1 MYIYIYLKYVYI
13 YIYLYLYTQTLIYIY
28 VYSTYLC
35 IYIYPIYIYIWL
47 LVWNI
52 VYFPYR
58 IILPIDENQYFSRW
72 LLHHQPVILPFF
84 ESLPCCFIVFHSY
97 TVYIYIC
104 VFVTDFYIYLIYIY
118 IYIDLCVCNRFEY
131 LPFAAGIGP
140 HPSRLLRQAAEKSET
155 LQVESEPWPQELKD
169 QLIQVGNPGV
179 GNAMTLGSR
188 GQRLGAL
195 RCLRRH
201 QGIPGL
207 SCFS

>member
-1 MYIYIYLKYVYI
+1 MYVYLYIYIHKHM
-13 YIYLYLYTQTLIYIY
+13 YIY
-28 VYSTYLC
+28 VYSTYLY
-35 IYIYPIYIYIWL
+35 IYIYISHIYIYIYIWL

-97 TVYIYIC
+97 TVYIYIYMC
-104 VFVTDFYIYLIYIY
+104 VCNIFLHIPHIY